1 MSLESLCRLFGYTRQ
16 AYWKSRTSS
25 IVDAMDD
32 TALLH
37 EVREIRRELPRLG
50 VRKLQ
55 VMLYQR
61 GHDVGRDRLFDLLRE
76 AGMLVSRKRFRA
88 RTTDSRHWMRKW
100 DNLIR
105 DVVPVCMNQVWVSDT
120 GLRGVWSGKRERNAC
135 VGNNLLLPLEK
146 GEGMNQIYFEANGEK
161 LLSRIGMTK
170 SEFAR
175 QMGIRKQNVKAL
187 FRTKNLET
195 IYKAAMVLDVP
206 FEMLVGYVEEP
217 ELNEMPI
224 VPIMEDIDEIT
235 EDDIPE
241 GNTKEDRRKRQ
252 DLIYAFYMGWK
263 RKNPEQK
270 KYNIALKDDINIR
283 AVSLDET
290 AAQASL
296 TYLSTLAVLQ
306 LDAILTNAWLVKT
319 VPSKQN
325 TKNQRSFERILIM
338 EYVCIGV
345 GRVKMTV
352 GVRRSDNSKI
362 QYCITAIDAG
372 KIKQEAE

>member
-1 MSLESLCRLFGYTRQ
+1 M
-16 AYWKSRTSS
+16 KK
-25 IVDAMDD
+25 V
-32 TALLH
+32 
-37 EVREIRRELPRLG
+37 
-50 VRKLQ
+50 
-55 VMLYQR
+55 
-61 GHDVGRDRLFDLLRE
+61 
-76 AGMLVSRKRFRA
+76 
-88 RTTDSRHWMRKW
+88 
-100 DNLIR
+100 
-105 DVVPVCMNQVWVSDT
+105 
-120 GLRGVWSGKRERNAC
+120 
-135 VGNNLLLPLEK
+135 
-146 GEGMNQIYFEANGEK
+146 EGMKQIYFEANGEK

-187 FRTKNLET
+187 FRSKNLDT
-195 IYKAAMVLDVP
+195 IYKAAMVLGVP

-217 ELNEMPI
+217 DLNEMPI
-224 VPIMEDIDEIT
+224 ASIVEGIDEIT
-235 EDDIPE
+235 EDDIPA

-270 KYNIALKDDINIR
+270 KYNIALRDDINIR

-325 TKNQRSFERILIM
+325 TKNQRSFERMLIM
-338 EYVCIGV
+338 EYVCTGV

-352 GVRRSDNSKI
+352 GVRRSDKTKI
-362 QYCITAIDAG
+362 QYCITAIDTG

>member
-1 MSLESLCRLFGYTRQ
+1 MLE
-16 AYWKSRTSS
+16 
-25 IVDAMDD
+25 
-32 TALLH
+32 
-37 EVREIRRELPRLG
+37 
-50 VRKLQ
+50 
-55 VMLYQR
+55 
-61 GHDVGRDRLFDLLRE
+61 
-76 AGMLVSRKRFRA
+76 
-88 RTTDSRHWMRKW
+88 
-100 DNLIR
+100 
-105 DVVPVCMNQVWVSDT
+105 
-120 GLRGVWSGKRERNAC
+120 
-135 VGNNLLLPLEK
+135 
-146 GEGMNQIYFEANGEK
+146 
-161 LLSRIGMTK
+161 RIGMTK

-195 IYKAAMVLDVP
+195 IYKAAAVMGVP
-206 FEMLVGYVEEP
+206 FEMLVGYVKEP
-217 ELNEMPI
+217 DLSEMPVAPI
-224 VPIMEDIDEIT
+224 VEDLDEIA
-235 EDDIPE
+235 EDDIPV

-270 KYNIALKDDINIR
+270 KYNIVLRDDINIR

-319 VPSKQN
+319 VPSKQG
-325 TKNQRSFERILIM
+325 TKNQRSFERMLIM
-338 EYVCIGV
+338 EYVCTGV

-352 GVRRSDNSKI
+352 GVRRSDKTKI